1 MGGYIVFII
10 VGLGLIYLAKIT
22 RIKGF
27 ENLNIKRVIEKN
39 MVKIGEEF
47 KITTVIENNKFL
59 PISFLILK
67 EYMPKSIEYISSF
80 KVSKAEND
88 FVYESNYTIGS
99 HERVKRTY
107 KVVANKRG
115 TYMIN
120 DMECNIGDI
129 FGLSYNNKEI
139 KDPKE
144 ILVYPK
150 EININK
156 IVFNNK
162 GLQGDVIIKR
172 WIYEDPLFIKGV
184 RDYTPESRMKD
195 VHWKASSRL
204 GKLMVKEYDH
214 TSDMQFNII
223 LNVQCGKLCWQ
234 SINMKLIEKSIEV
247 AAALAKGILVN
258 GIPVGIDTNA
268 MLTSFDGKC
277 KFKIEPSLNS
287 LEKILQFCARV
298 GYDAQIPLYEY
309 LKRNVKNFST
319 NSTYILI
326 TSYLDEECENMLSKL
341 ARSGY
346 SIKVIDMT
354 INKNLNPIRG
364 IERVVYEGVIQ

>member
-1 MGGYIVFII
+1 MSGYIIFII
-10 VGLGLIYLAKIT
+10 VGLGLIYLGETT

-47 KITTVIENNKFL
+47 KITTIIENNKFL

-80 KVSKAEND
+80 KVSKAENN

-107 KVVANKRG
+107 RVVANKRG

-120 DMECNIGDI
+120 DMECTIGDI

-139 KDPKE
+139 EDPKE

-223 LNVQCGKLCWQ
+223 LNVQCGKLSFQ

-247 AAALAKGILVN
+247 AAAVAKGILIN

-268 MLTSFDGKC
+268 MLTSFDGMC

-287 LEKILQFCARV
+287 LDKILQFCARV
-298 GYDAQIPLYEY
+298 GYDARIPLYEY

-354 INKNLNPIRG
+354 VNKNLNPIRG
-364 IERVVYEGVIQ
+364 IERVVYEGVVQ

>member
-1 MGGYIVFII
+1 MAGYIIFII
-10 VGLGLIYLAKIT
+10 VGLGLIYLGKTT
-22 RIKGF
+22 RLKGF

-39 MVKIGEEF
+39 RVKIGEEF
-47 KITTVIENNKFL
+47 KITTIIENNKFL

-80 KVSKAEND
+80 KVSKAEDN
-88 FVYESNYTIGS
+88 FVYESKYTIGS
-99 HERVKRTY
+99 YERVKRTY

-120 DMECNIGDI
+120 NLGCTIGDI
-129 FGLSYNNKEI
+129 FGLSYDNKEI
-139 KDPKE
+139 EDPKE

-195 VHWKASSRL
+195 VHWKASSKL
-204 GKLMVKEYDH
+204 GKLMVKEYDP

-223 LNVQCGKLCWQ
+223 LNVQCGDPCFA
-234 SINMKLIEKSIEV
+234 SINMTLIEKSIEV
-247 AAALAKGILVN
+247 AAAIAKGILVN

-268 MLTSFDGKC
+268 MLTSFDGMC

-287 LEKILQFCARV
+287 LDKILQFCARV
-298 GYDAQIPLYEY
+298 GYDAKVPLYEY

-326 TSYLDEECENMLSKL
+326 TSYLDEECENILSKL

-354 INKNLNPIRG
+354 VNKNLNPIRG
-364 IERVVYEGVIQ
+364 IERVAYEGVMQ